1 MTSPRKPSCEHLA
14 NVTVN
19 APHQIVYDGQVYLD
33 GDMIADVP
41 NPTAAEWINHGWAT
55 DVSAET
61 APAAKKAPAKPA
73 AKR

>member
-1 MTSPRKPSCEHLA
+1 
-14 NVTVN
+14 
-19 APHQIVYDGQVYLD
+19 
-33 GDMIADVP
+33 MIADVP
-41 NPTAAEWINHGWAT
+41 NPTAQEWINHGWAT